1 MLGFSPLASTPFASQ
16 SEITFLIDGV
26 SAIGA
31 TNTVTVTAASDV
43 PVTTPTLTSS
53 VGSVVVVAE
62 ANTVITG
69 VSATASTNT
78 VGIVAEANVVPT
90 GVDSTGVIGTTVVVG
105 DANLSISSPA
115 LTVGIGVVNA
125 TAAANVVP
133 TGVALTGAIGV
144 LTTRTSNVI
153 PITSP
158 ALTINTN
165 SVTVVAT
172 NFDYDSLKDSYDRK
186 RVLFIAGTP
195 QTYTVAIPSDKKQ
208 RTVSIAAIDRDNTI
222 RIAA

>member
-53 VGSVVVVAE
+53 VGSVIVVAE
-62 ANTVITG
+62 ANTAITG
-69 VSATASTNT
+69 VSATGSANT
-78 VGIVAEANVVPT
+78 VTITAAANVVPT

-105 DANLSISSPA
+105 DANLSVSSPA

-133 TGVALTGAIGV
+133 TGVALTGSIGV

-165 SVTVVAT
+165 SGTVVAT

-186 RVLFIAGTP
+186 RVLFIVGTP

>member
-62 ANTVITG
+62 ANTAITG

-105 DANLSISSPA
+105 DANLSVSSPA

-133 TGVALTGAIGV
+133 TGVSLTGAIGA

-158 ALTINTN
+158 ALTVNTN

-186 RVLFIAGTP
+186 RVLFIVGTP

>member
-62 ANTVITG
+62 ANTAITG

-133 TGVALTGAIGV
+133 TGVALTGSIGA

-153 PITSP
+153 LISTP
-158 ALTINTN
+158 ALTVNTN

-186 RVLFIAGTP
+186 RVLFIVGTP